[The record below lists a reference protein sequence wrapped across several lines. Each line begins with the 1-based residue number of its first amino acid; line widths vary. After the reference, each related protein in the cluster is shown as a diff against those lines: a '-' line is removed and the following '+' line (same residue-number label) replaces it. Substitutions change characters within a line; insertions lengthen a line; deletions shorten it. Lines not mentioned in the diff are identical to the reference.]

1 MNSTIK
7 IGVFTL
13 KRYLITFTILFSLG
27 WGQNSVVS
35 QFSNTFADVA
45 EEVNPSVVTILANK
59 KVKQERFHKGNPFE
73 EFFPHEFFD
82 QEFQTRALGSGVIV
96 DKDNGYIL
104 TNNHVVENMDEITVK
119 LIDKREYDA
128 EIVGSDPKS
137 DLAIIKIQTN
147 DLHAIKLG
155 DSDMLRVGEWVLAIG
170 SPFNENLSHTVTA
183 GIVSALGRS
192 HIISNDNYEDFIQT
206 DAAINPGN
214 SGGALVNLNGELIG
228 INAAIATGGF
238 ERSNRGVGFA
248 IPINMVKKVMNDLI
262 NEGRVIRSWLGVYI
276 QDLDDATAR
285 ALDLN
290 TRDGALIGDVVRNS
304 PAEKAGIKIGDII
317 TTFDSKNITGSSRL
331 KNVVSSSIPDK
342 RYTVELIRDGKKKK
356 YYITLEEL
364 PENPRALTK
373 VDKEYESDLGFRVED
388 VNSRIRREFNLERDI
403 EGVVVS
409 EIDRR
414 SKAYSTGLRPG
425 DVIMRVGRKDV
436 ENIDAF
442 YNLLDEETR
451 GNTVLFLVKRG
462 DVSRFLTLEM

>member
-1 MNSTIK
+1 MK
-7 IGVFTL
+7 
-13 KRYLITFTILFSLG
+13 KYLITFTILFSLG
-27 WGQNSVVS
+27 WAQNTIVS
-35 QFSNTFADVA
+35 QFSKAFADVA
-45 EEVNPSVVTILANK
+45 EEVNPSVVTIMVNK
-59 KVKQERFHKGNPFE
+59 TVKNERYHNRNPFE
-73 EFFPHEFFD
+73 NYYPRKFFD
-82 QEFQTRALGSGVIV
+82 QEYKTRALGSGVII

-119 LIDKREYDA
+119 LIDKREYHA
-128 EIVGSDPKS
+128 EIVGTDPKS
-137 DLAIIKIQTN
+137 DLAVIQIQAD
-147 DLHAIKLG
+147 DLNEIKLG
-155 DSDMLRVGEWVLAIG
+155 DSDILRVGEWVLAIG
-170 SPFNENLSHTVTA
+170 SPFNENLSHSVTA
-183 GIVSALGRS
+183 GIISALGRS

-262 NEGRVIRSWLGVYI
+262 SEGRVIRSWLGVYI

-285 ALDLN
+285 ALDLD
-290 TRDGALIGDVVRNS
+290 TRDGALIGDVVKNS
-304 PAEKAGIKIGDII
+304 PAEKAGIEIGDII
-317 TTFDSKNITGSSRL
+317 TGFDNKNITGSSRL
-331 KNVVSSSIPDK
+331 KNVVSSSTPGK
-342 RYTVELIRDGKKKK
+342 RYKVELLRDGKKKK

-364 PENPRALTK
+364 PENPRTLAK
-373 VDKEYESDLGFRVED
+373 VDKEYESDLGFMVED
-388 VNSRIRREFNLERDI
+388 VNSRIRREYNLERGI

-414 SKAYSTGLRPG
+414 SKAYSAGLRPG
-425 DVIMRVGRKDV
+425 DVIIRVGRKNVDNV
-436 ENIDAF
+436 EVF
-442 YNLLDEETR
+442 YNLLDKESR